1 MNTKR
6 RFKNFLLNKQVAP
19 PFFFW
24 LNLFLQANITQEPYL
39 EVENDGPD

>member
-6 RFKNFLLNKQVAP
+6 RLKNFLLNKQIAP
-19 PFFFW
+19 PFFS
-24 LNLFLQANITQEPYL
+24 LNFFLQAITKEPYL

>member
-24 LNLFLQANITQEPYL
+24 LNLFLQAITKEPYL
-39 EVENDGPD
+39 EMENDGPD

>member
-6 RFKNFLLNKQVAP
+6 RLKNFLNKQVAP

-24 LNLFLQANITQEPYL
+24 LNLFLQAITKEPYL
-39 EVENDGPD
+39 EMENDGPD